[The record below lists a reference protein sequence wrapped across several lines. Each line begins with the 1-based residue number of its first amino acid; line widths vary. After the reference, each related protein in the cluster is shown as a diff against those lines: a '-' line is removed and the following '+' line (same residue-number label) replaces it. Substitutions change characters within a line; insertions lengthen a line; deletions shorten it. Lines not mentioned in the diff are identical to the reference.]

1 MSYNPSSITPEEYF
15 NALVNLGDRD
25 IGRPIE
31 QSTKIQKFKATLWL
45 CEDFPLSLQE
55 QVLPIID
62 LMATSNAHFAKL
74 RDFITLQLP
83 AGFPVKIGEWS
94 PLAPGVLS
102 SHPHPKHC
110 IFSLFLVVSVRVCC
124 ECVWVCVVSVCV
136 CVCVRVH
143 ARMRACVYVYASVDV
158 HLNRCCQDMYVCLK
172 NLYV

>member
-15 NALVNLGDRD
+15 NALVSLGDRD

-94 PLAPGVLS
+94 PLSPGVLP

-110 IFSLFLVVSVRVCC
+110 IFFPFLVC
-124 ECVWVCVVSVCV
+124 ECVCVCVCVVSVCV
-136 CVCVRVH
+136 
-143 ARMRACVYVYASVDV
+143 
-158 HLNRCCQDMYVCLK
+158 
-172 NLYV
+172 